1 MSVIIENILE
11 LWHIYTNYNLI
22 LHSYQSEQSLVK
34 IWMNLIELSKKKL
47 DIKEFI
53 QYDSTLSTK
62 ICKIILWF

>member
-1 MSVIIENILE
+1 MSVIIEKILE
-11 LWHIYTNYNLI
+11 LWHIYTDYNLI

>member
-1 MSVIIENILE
+1 MSVIIEKILE